1 MPRMANMGVRIL
13 LPMVLE
19 HTRGNQRQAAQ
30 TLGIA
35 RQTLR
40 SKLRELGVT
49 IQSSIDLGDGDES

>member
-1 MPRMANMGVRIL
+1 MGVRIL